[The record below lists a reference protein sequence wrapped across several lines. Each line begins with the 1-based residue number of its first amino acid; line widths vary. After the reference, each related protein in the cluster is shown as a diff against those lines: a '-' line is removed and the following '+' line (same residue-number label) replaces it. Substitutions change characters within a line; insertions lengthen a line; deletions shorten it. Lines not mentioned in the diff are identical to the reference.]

1 MTTLLVFS
9 GEPAL
14 RERVRMAIG
23 RSPAAGID
31 RIDYLEADTAGA
43 VIAAVDDDLVDLL
56 ILDAEAW
63 PAGGLG
69 ISRELKNSRDDCPP
83 IVVLVARRDDRWL
96 GVWSQADAVL
106 PQPIDAIELST
117 TVARL
122 LTGAPVTAAQIKE
135 TL

>member
-9 GEPAL
+9 GEEHL
-14 RERVRMAIG
+14 RDRVRMAIG

-31 RIDYLEADTAGA
+31 SITYLEADSASA
-43 VIAAVDDDLVDLL
+43 VIAAVDAGGIDLL
-56 ILDAEAW
+56 ILDGEAW

-69 ISRELKNSRDDCPP
+69 VSRELKNSRDFCPP

-106 PQPIDAIELST
+106 LVPIDAVELSA
-117 TVARL
+117 TVVRL
-122 LTGAPVTAAQIKE
+122 LIGIPVAAATTKE
-135 TL
+135 TP

>member
-9 GEPAL
+9 GDASL

-23 RSPAAGID
+23 HSPAPGFDSIT
-31 RIDYLEADTAGA
+31 YLEADTAGA
-43 VIAAVDDDLVDLL
+43 VIAAVDADTVDLL

-69 ISRELKNSRDDCPP
+69 VCRELKNSRDFCPP
-83 IVVLVARRDDRWL
+83 IIVLIARRDDRWL

-106 PQPIDAIELST
+106 PQPIDAVELST
-117 TVARL
+117 TVVRL
-122 LTGAPVTAAQIKE
+122 LSEDPVAAATTKE
-135 TL
+135 MS

>member
-14 RERVRMAIG
+14 REGVRMAIG
-23 RSPAAGID
+23 RSPAAGIAL
-31 RIDYLEADTAGA
+31 ITYLEADTAGA
-43 VIAAVDDDLVDLL
+43 VIAAVDAGGIDLL
-56 ILDAEAW
+56 VLDAEAW

-69 ISRELKNSRDDCPP
+69 ISRELKNSRSDCPP

-106 PQPIDAIELST
+106 PQPIDAVELST

-122 LTGAPVTAAQIKE
+122 LTGAPVAAASTKE

>member
-9 GEPAL
+9 GEERL

-23 RSPAAGID
+23 RSPAPGID
-31 RIDYLEADTAGA
+31 SITYLEADSAGS
-43 VIAAVDDDLVDLL
+43 VIAAVDAGGIDLV

-69 ISRELKNSRDDCPP
+69 VSRELKNSRDDCPP
-83 IVVLVARRDDRWL
+83 IVVLIARRDDRWL

-106 PQPIDAIELST
+106 PQPIDAVQLSA
-117 TVARL
+117 TVVRL
-122 LTGAPVTAAQIKE
+122 LTGVPVAAATTKE
-135 TL
+135 MP

>member
-1 MTTLLVFS
+1 MTTLLIFS
-9 GEPAL
+9 GDEGL

-23 RSPAAGID
+23 RSPAPGID
-31 RIDYLEADTAGA
+31 IEFLEADSAGA
-43 VIAAVDDDLVDLL
+43 VIAAVDAGGIDLL

-69 ISRELKNSRDDCPP
+69 VSRELKNSRDDCPP
-83 IVVLVARRDDRWL
+83 IVVLIARRDDRWL

-106 PQPIDAIELST
+106 PQPIDAVELST
-117 TVARL
+117 TVVRL
-122 LTGAPVTAAQIKE
+122 LTGVPVGAVTTKE

>member
-1 MTTLLVFS
+1 MTTLLIFS
-9 GEPAL
+9 GDERL

-23 RSPAAGID
+23 RSPTRGLDSIAF
-31 RIDYLEADTAGA
+31 LEADSAGA
-43 VIAAVDDDLVDLL
+43 VIAAVDAGGIDLL

-69 ISRELKNSRDDCPP
+69 VCRELKNSRDDCPP
-83 IVVLVARRDDRWL
+83 IVVLIARRDDRWL

-106 PQPIDAIELST
+106 PQPIDAVELSRA
-117 TVARL
+117 VVRL
-122 LTGAPVTAAQIKE
+122 LTGVPVGAATTKE

>member
-9 GEPAL
+9 NDEAL

-31 RIDYLEADTAGA
+31 SIRYLEADSAGA
-43 VIAAVDDDLVDLL
+43 VIAAVDEGGIDLL
-56 ILDAEAW
+56 VLDGEAW

-69 ISRELKNSRDDCPP
+69 VSRELKNSRDDCPP
-83 IVVLVARRDDRWL
+83 IVVLIARLDDRWL
-96 GVWSQADAVL
+96 GVWSQADAVIL
-106 PQPIDAIELST
+106 QPIDAVEVST
-117 TVARL
+117 AVVRL
-122 LTGAPVTAAQIKE
+122 LTGTPVAAGVLKE